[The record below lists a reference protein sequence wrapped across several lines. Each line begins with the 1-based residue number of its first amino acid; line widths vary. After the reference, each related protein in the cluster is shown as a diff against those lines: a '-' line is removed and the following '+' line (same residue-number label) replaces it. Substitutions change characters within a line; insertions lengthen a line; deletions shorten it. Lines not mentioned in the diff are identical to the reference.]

1 MVAFC
6 SSRRK
11 RVEARLPKQPTAESL
26 AACRAMESRGSVAA
40 AASRRR
46 ACGYEVVRNRDGGIA
61 SVRIGSWRELTAGPQ
76 RRLAEVRQLTGE
88 RVAVRIERFADGG
101 DRPTS
106 EIWQLYDLQGRL
118 DAAIQT
124 TPDGKFAVLT
134 NYRTRQSCRLV
145 RNAQGELETVETW
158 SI

>member
-1 MVAFC
+1 
-6 SSRRK
+6 
-11 RVEARLPKQPTAESL
+11 
-26 AACRAMESRGSVAA
+26 MESRGSLSA
-40 AASRRR
+40 AASRRSAR
-46 ACGYEVVRNRDGGIA
+46 GHEVIRNRDGDIA
-61 SVRIGSWRELTAGPQ
+61 SVRIGPWRELTAGPQ
-76 RRLAEVRQLTGE
+76 RRLAEVRELAQE
-88 RVAVRIERFADGG
+88 RIAVRIERFADGG
-101 DRPTS
+101 NRPTS

-145 RNAQGELETVETW
+145 RNAQGELETAETW

>member
-6 SSRRK
+6 SSRRQ

-26 AACRAMESRGSVAA
+26 AACRAMESRGSLSA
-40 AASRRR
+40 AASRRSAR
-46 ACGYEVVRNRDGGIA
+46 GCDVIRNRDGGIA
-61 SVRIGSWRELTAGPQ
+61 SVRIGPWRELTAGPQ
-76 RRLAEVRQLTGE
+76 RRLAEVRELAQQ
-88 RVAVRIERFADGG
+88 RIAVRIERFADGSN
-101 DRPTS
+101 RPTS

-145 RNAQGELETVETW
+145 RNAQGVLETAETW